1 MYNNYGYNPYYPQQ
15 RYQGVDTNNQ
25 QPMMTTYQQP
35 MQLAKP
41 SGLLGKSV
49 DNIDVVKATDIP
61 LDGSI
66 SYFPLTDGSAI
77 VSKQLQMDGTSK
89 MVVYKPA
96 KANSKRNMEN
106 NYWALRKAK
115 FDKSIAECKV
125 LSKSSSELGVCF
137 SRVANL
143 ERNKN
148 AQRDN
153 AKYEKNMDLNT
164 EIRDGGYWWY

>member
-1 MYNNYGYNPYYPQQ
+1 MYNNYGYNPYYQQQQ
-15 RYQGVDTNNQ
+15 RMQGIEQQ

-35 MQLAKP
+35 MQLTKP

-89 MVVYKPA
+89 MVVYKPIKENSDDSKKFVTFEEMQSELA
-96 KANSKRNMEN
+96 KIDILDLEDLKDEIKEIKKQ
-106 NYWALRKAK
+106 L
-115 FDKSIAECKV
+115 KSIKKPKE
-125 LSKSSSELGVCF
+125 
-137 SRVANL
+137 
-143 ERNKN
+143 
-148 AQRDN
+148 D
-153 AKYEKNMDLNT
+153 
-164 EIRDGGYWWY
+164 